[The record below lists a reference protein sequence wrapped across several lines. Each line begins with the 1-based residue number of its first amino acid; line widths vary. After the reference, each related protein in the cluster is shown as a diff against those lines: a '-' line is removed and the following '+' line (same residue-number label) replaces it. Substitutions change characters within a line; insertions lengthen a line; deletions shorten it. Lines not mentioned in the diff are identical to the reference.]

1 MRSRSSKFFECTC
14 KYQKTCEDGLLK
26 KVTEVNVVDALSFSE
41 AETRFVSEM
50 SQYVSGEF
58 DVTAIKVA
66 PYKEVFF
73 SDKETD
79 DRWYKVKIALI
90 SFDERTEKEK
100 RTNVY
105 YLVQAASLD
114 GAVNNINEAFNG
126 TMMDYASIA
135 VSETKI
141 WEVFEYFSKKESE
154 TEE

>member
-14 KYQKTCEDGLLK
+14 KYQKTGEDGLLK